1 MMGSNLGG
9 LLKKSDVFILIK
21 SIIMKQKRKISL
33 LLMMKMRIP
42 NNQTLAHMMK
52 TQENNKAIISIPKKK
67 RNKLKLKES
76 KKELL
81 RKE

>member
-1 MMGSNLGG
+1 
-9 LLKKSDVFILIK
+9 
-21 SIIMKQKRKISL
+21 
-33 LLMMKMRIP
+33 MMKMRIP

-52 TQENNKAIISIPKKK
+52 TQENNKAIISRPKKK

>member
-52 TQENNKAIISIPKKK
+52 TQENNKAIISRPKKK